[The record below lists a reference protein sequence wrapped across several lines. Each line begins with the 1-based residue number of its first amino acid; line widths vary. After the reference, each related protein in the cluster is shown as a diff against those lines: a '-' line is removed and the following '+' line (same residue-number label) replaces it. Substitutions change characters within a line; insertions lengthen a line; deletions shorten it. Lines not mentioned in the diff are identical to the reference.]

1 MANEKEK
8 ELAAKEAV
16 KYIKNNQII
25 GLGTG
30 STVLYAIKAIG
41 ELVKNGMEIKGVVT
55 SGSTE
60 RLAGSL
66 NIQLVDVSQVDSIDV
81 TIDGADEFSP
91 DLSLIKGGGGALLK
105 EKIVASLSKQEIIIA
120 DSSKQVEKLGK
131 FKVPIEIIPYA
142 SNYVLQAIKKLN
154 GEGKIRMDQENIHIT
169 EEGNYIIDGNFGLI
183 EDPILLAEK
192 LNSIVGIVEHGLFIN
207 LTSLVVMGIGNEVKV
222 FKPK

>member
-16 KYIKNNQII
+16 KLIKNNQIV

-30 STVLYAIKAIG
+30 STVLFAIKAIG
-41 ELVKNGMEIKGVVT
+41 EMVKNGLEIKGVVT
-55 SGSTE
+55 SGTTE

-66 NIQLVDVSQVDSIDV
+66 NIPLVDVSEVDSIDI

-105 EKIVASLSKQEIIIA
+105 EKVVASLSKQEIIIA

-131 FKVPIEIIPYA
+131 FKVPIEVIPYA
-142 SNYVLQAIKKLN
+142 SNYVLTTIKKLN
-154 GEGKIRMDQENIHIT
+154 GKGKIRMDQGNIHVT
-169 EEGNYIIDGNFGLI
+169 EEGNYIIDGDFGLI
-183 EDPILLAEK
+183 NDPALLAEQ
-192 LNSIVGIVEHGLFIN
+192 LNGIAGMVGHGLFIN
-207 LTSLVVMGIGNEVKV
+207 LTTRVIMGVGNEVKI
-222 FKPK
+222 FEHH